1 MIPLSGLKLNDS
13 NRQFDPAVHLEI
25 KIPESAEPKG
35 CICGEIDRAAGGD
48 PDAFGA
54 LVTPHLGLFF
64 HGILRILGNRADAQD
79 ALQDALLG
87 IYRDLPNFQRR
98 SRFRSWGYSIC
109 LNAALM
115 ARRGQARFRAES
127 LDESTPLGDL
137 DPSGHHREDR
147 AARRWSVEPEALAEA
162 ERGQLREAM
171 LQALAG
177 LPDPL
182 REVFVLRDLED
193 WTTEAIAERTGQTAA
208 TVRQRLHRAR
218 LQVQDRLRAHLQGRT
233 P

>member
-1 MIPLSGLKLNDS
+1 MDEDS
-13 NRQFDPAVHLEI
+13 LVE
-25 KIPESAEPKG
+25 
-35 CICGEIDRAAGGD
+35 RAGGGD

-54 LVTPHLGLFF
+54 LVAPHLGLFF
-64 HGILRILGNRADAQD
+64 NGILRILGNRADAQD
-79 ALQDALLG
+79 ALQDALIG
-87 IYRDLPNFQRR
+87 IFRDLPNFQRR
-98 SRFRSWGYSIC
+98 SRFSSWAYSIC
-109 LNAALM
+109 VNAALM

-127 LDESTPLGDL
+127 LDEAPPLGDL

-171 LQALAG
+171 VRVLAG

-193 WTTEAIAERTGQTAA
+193 WTTEAIAERTGQSAA

-218 LQVQDRLRAHLQGRT
+218 LQVQDRLRSHLQGRT